1 MGGFECFLD
10 GFRLI
15 RQPGLVRYVVVPTL
29 INAAVLVALVAV
41 SASNFNGWV
50 DDIMGW
56 FPDWMSGVYWVVW
69 LLAFLVI
76 MVLVL
81 FCFTLVANVIAS
93 PFNAMLSIRVEE
105 RLTGKPPVSSVSVW
119 MILPRALGREV
130 SKLLYVLPRLVGLL
144 IITIIPVINAISP
157 VLWVLF
163 GAWMMV
169 IQYSDYGADN
179 NDWCFSELKAAL
191 RRRRMPAIA
200 FGLPAY
206 LLLTVPVVN
215 LILMPVGVAGGTRF
229 WVEHIKAQGNPQA

>member
-1 MGGFECFLD
+1 MGGFDCFLD

-29 INAAVLVALVAV
+29 INAVVLLALVAV
-41 SASNFNGWV
+41 SASYFNGWV
-50 DDIMGW
+50 DSIMGW
-56 FPDWMSGVYWVVW
+56 FPDWMSAIYWLIW
-69 LLAFLVI
+69 LLAFLII

-81 FCFTLVANVIAS
+81 FCFTLIANVIAS

-105 RLTGKPPVSSVSVW
+105 RLTGNPPVSNVSVW
-119 MILPRALGREV
+119 MILPRSLAREF
-130 SKLLYVLPRLVGLL
+130 SKLLYVLPRLLGLL

-163 GAWMMV
+163 GAWMMA
-169 IQYSDYGADN
+169 IQYADYGADN
-179 NDWCFSELKAAL
+179 NDWSFSELKTTL

-206 LLLTVPVVN
+206 LLLTVPVIN

-229 WVEHIKAQGNPQA
+229 WVEHVRSQGNRQA